1 MSALGGVAGGD
12 ARLQRRVMVPG
23 RVEAGRTR
31 GTSDALDARLERE
44 PHDPT
49 TSMQRVS
56 PGTGVDI
63 GATMRRNNENGF
75 ETLDVLFILLIIF
88 CLLGVMLMI
97 LL

>member
-1 MSALGGVAGGD
+1 
-12 ARLQRRVMVPG
+12 
-23 RVEAGRTR
+23 
-31 GTSDALDARLERE
+31 
-44 PHDPT
+44 
-49 TSMQRVS
+49 MQRVS